1 MRSKSPLTL
10 IELIIMIAVF
20 ALAAALCLRAFVWA
34 DLKSAENQERDRA
47 VILAS
52 SAAEEIKANHFAAP
66 STVEYEDGFT
76 VTVTPQESDNDLLG
90 AAIVSVSDDENNTIV
105 ELTVKWQ
112 EDEE

>member
-34 DLKSAENQERDRA
+34 DLKSADNQERDRA
-47 VILAS
+47 VILAAS
-52 SAAEEIKANHFAAP
+52 TAEEIKANHFAAP
-66 STVEYEDGFT
+66 STEQKDGFT
-76 VTVTPQESDNDLLG
+76 VTVTPRETGNDLLG
-90 AAIVSVSDDENNTIV
+90 AATVCVADDENNTLV

>member
-34 DLKSAENQERDRA
+34 DLKSASNQERDRA
-47 VILAS
+47 VILAQS
-52 SAAEEIKANHFAAP
+52 TAEEIKAQHSAQNMV
-66 STVEYEDGFT
+66 TQKDGFT
-76 VTVTPQESDNDLLG
+76 LTVTPVESANALLG
-90 AAIVSVSDDENNTIV
+90 AATVSVSNDKDETLV

-112 EDEE
+112 EGNQ

>member
-34 DLKSAENQERDRA
+34 DLKSADNQERDRA
-47 VILAS
+47 VILAAS
-52 SAAEEIKANHFAAP
+52 TAEEIKANHSAP
-66 STVEYEDGFT
+66 PSVVRYPDGFT